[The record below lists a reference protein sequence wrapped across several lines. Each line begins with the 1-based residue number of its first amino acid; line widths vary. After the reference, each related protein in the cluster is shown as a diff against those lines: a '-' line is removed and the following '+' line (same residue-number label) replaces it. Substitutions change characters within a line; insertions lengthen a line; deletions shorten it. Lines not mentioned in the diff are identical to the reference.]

1 MSDKAGNSLPP
12 DAAPPNPD
20 EARSFFVQNRLGAGL
35 AIALLL
41 VLAIVISSHWPAFTG
56 TGLQSPRTS
65 AETPKAPAQPQTV
78 EARPQTESTPART
91 PVIGPANNTVTFTDL
106 ATRLGGVEA
115 RLNAVENTLARAADR
130 DVQTALQ
137 SRVARLESES
147 SGEALRRA
155 GAVLALA
162 TLARAA
168 GEARPFKPQLDAIVA
183 LAPDDPAI
191 TALSPYAAQGAPTV
205 ALLAAR
211 FPDAARGALD
221 AERTANAGNG
231 IFAKLWSSVTGL
243 VRVRRIGDVTGGT
256 SADKLARAESDLNR
270 GDLASAILETQ
281 GLEGEAQAAMAAW
294 LKDALARQS
303 IDSAI
308 GQMESRIVEALA
320 APSPAASPPPRQ
332 PPAGPAQRNA
342 PPVQRP

>member
-1 MSDKAGNSLPP
+1 MSDKAGDSLPP
-12 DAAPPNPD
+12 EAAPPKPD
-20 EARSFFVQNRLGAGL
+20 EARSFLAQNRLGAGL

-41 VLAIVISSHWPAFTG
+41 VLTIVISSHWPAFTG
-56 TGLQSPRTS
+56 TGSQAPRTS
-65 AETPKAPAQPQTV
+65 VETPKVPVQPQTV
-78 EARPQTESTPART
+78 ETQPQIESAPART

-115 RLNAVENTLARAADR
+115 RLNAVENTLARTADR

-137 SRVARLESES
+137 SRVTRLESES

-168 GEARPFKPQLDAIVA
+168 GDARSFKPQLDAMVV

-191 TALSPYAAQGAPTV
+191 TALGPYAAQGAPTV
-205 ALLAAR
+205 AMLAVR

-221 AERTANAGNG
+221 AERTANAGAG

-281 GLEGEAQAAMAAW
+281 SLEGEAQAAMTPW
-294 LKDALARQS
+294 LKDAVARQS
-303 IDSAI
+303 IDGAI

-320 APSPAASPPPRQ
+320 APVPAVPPPPRQ
-332 PPAGPAQRNA
+332 PPAGPAQRTTPAA
-342 PPVQRP
+342 PRP